1 MMADRIRLKIV
12 TPSGTALDRIVNY
25 VNLPTP
31 DGSLGILAD
40 HAPMLCA
47 VGRGR
52 LKCRF
57 EGGESFVSVSDGVAS
72 VENNELTVLVEEARI
87 EE

>member
-1 MMADRIRLKIV
+1 MADRIRLKIV
-12 TPSGTALDRIVNY
+12 TPAGTALDRMTNY

-31 DGSLGILAD
+31 EGSVGILAD

-47 VGRGR
+47 LGKGK
-52 LKCRF
+52 LKYRF
-57 EGGESFVSVSDGVAS
+57 EGGEGFVFVSEGVAS
-72 VENNELTVLVEEARI
+72 VENNELTVLAEEARI

>member
-1 MMADRIRLKIV
+1 MEERIHLKVI
-12 TPSGTALDRIVNY
+12 TPVGPALEKDVSY

-31 DGSLGILAD
+31 EGSIGILAN

-47 VGRGR
+47 VGKGK
-52 LKCRF
+52 LKYRF
-57 EGGESFVSVSDGVAS
+57 EGGEGFVFVSEGVAS
-72 VENNELTVLVEEARI
+72 VENNELTVLAEEARI